1 MHEDSYGCRPAARPY
16 SRVHCCSI
24 EPCEGAA
31 SPAPL
36 QDEARDQPQLPAHG
50 PRHPCLQRG
59 TLELPAGDSRGEPA
73 ASFLGTESQHTAGKW
88 EGRRRPWQTWSFPS
102 HIIDHRGPQGDSHG
116 FPEPGA
122 APRHSPA
129 GNCPRGCTTT
139 SPLPQEGGPFSAGP
153 QAVGRAQGTRR
164 AALSSCGQRLA
175 EAPQPL
181 GSAGPTDMGS
191 GWATSR
197 RCSTWFGEDK
207 VIHSC
212 NAKTSPCHMP
222 VP

>member
-1 MHEDSYGCRPAARPY
+1 MHEDSYGCRPAARPC

-102 HIIDHRGPQGDSHG
+102 QIIDHRGPQGDSHG

-139 SPLPQEGGPFSAGP
+139 SPCPRKEGPSVRGHKLWVGHRARGEQPRAPAGSAWQRLHSPWAQQDQRIWAQAGP
-153 QAVGRAQGTRR
+153 RAEG
-164 AALSSCGQRLA
+164 
-175 EAPQPL
+175 APRGL
-181 GSAGPTDMGS
+181 G
-191 GWATSR
+191 
-197 RCSTWFGEDK
+197 
-207 VIHSC
+207 
-212 NAKTSPCHMP
+212 KTK
-222 VP
+222 